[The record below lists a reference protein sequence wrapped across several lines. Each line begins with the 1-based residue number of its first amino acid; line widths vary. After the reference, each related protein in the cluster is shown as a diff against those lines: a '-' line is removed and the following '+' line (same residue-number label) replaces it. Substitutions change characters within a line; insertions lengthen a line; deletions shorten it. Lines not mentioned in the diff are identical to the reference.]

1 MDTTQFDLI
10 ESLTAQLDRK
20 RTIAEE
26 AIALLLMLESTNY
39 DQERCLA
46 DWLEFK
52 TKNAELLEIIKE
64 RMEPKP
70 ICEK

>member
-26 AIALLLMLESTNY
+26 AITLLLMLESINY
-39 DQERCLA
+39 DQEICQSE
-46 DWLEFK
+46 WIKFK
-52 TKNAELLEIIKE
+52 AKNFDLIEGIKD

-70 ICEK
+70 IV

>member
-26 AIALLLMLESTNY
+26 AITLLLMLESTNY
-39 DQERCLA
+39 SQEKCLL

-52 TKNAELLEIIKE
+52 VKNAELLEIIKE
-64 RMEPKP
+64 KMEPKP
-70 ICEK
+70 TIS

>member
-39 DQERCLA
+39 DQERCQSE
-46 DWLEFK
+46 WIKFK
-52 TKNAELLEIIKE
+52 AKNFDLIEGIKD

-70 ICEK
+70 IV